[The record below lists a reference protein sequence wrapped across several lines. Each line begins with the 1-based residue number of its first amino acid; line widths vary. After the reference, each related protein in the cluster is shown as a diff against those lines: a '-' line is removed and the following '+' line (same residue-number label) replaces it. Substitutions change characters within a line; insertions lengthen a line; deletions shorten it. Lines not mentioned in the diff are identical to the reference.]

1 MDWKAQQNKTE
12 EEVVDQQNS
21 GKYHMKYRK
30 LTDIFNLFMK
40 FG

>member
-12 EEVVDQQNS
+12 EDVVDQQNS

-30 LTDIFNLFMK
+30 PIDIFNYFMK